1 MKIPVHSQY
10 TINLGLFYQNGG
22 YVFVAVPLGRD
33 FYGDVLFSGKR
44 RSLEQAITAA
54 KSLAPDGTRMVYSRL
69 EGSL

>member
-22 YVFVAVPLGRD
+22 YVFVAVPLGKG

-44 RSLEQAITAA
+44 KTVAQAIAAA
-54 KSLAPDGTRMVYSRL
+54 KALAPDGARMVYSRL
-69 EGSL
+69 EGNL